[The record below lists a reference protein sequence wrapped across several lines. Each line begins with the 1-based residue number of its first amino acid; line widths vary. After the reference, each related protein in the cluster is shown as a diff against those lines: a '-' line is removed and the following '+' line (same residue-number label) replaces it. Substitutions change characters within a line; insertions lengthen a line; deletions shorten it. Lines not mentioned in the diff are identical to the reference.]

1 MGIAGGLL
9 SLYVRLTLSDFI
21 VKILD
26 ERYPTR
32 EVFELKFAQLHEALN
47 ALPCRVPGG
56 ICLQSKSGA
65 D

>member
-1 MGIAGGLL
+1 MGAVGIFGGLFA
-9 SLYVRLTLSDFI
+9 LYVRLTLSDFI

-32 EVFELKFAQLHEALN
+32 EIFDLKFEQIHNALQL
-47 ALPCRVPGG
+47 LPCRTGK
-56 ICLQSKSGA
+56 ICLRPEG